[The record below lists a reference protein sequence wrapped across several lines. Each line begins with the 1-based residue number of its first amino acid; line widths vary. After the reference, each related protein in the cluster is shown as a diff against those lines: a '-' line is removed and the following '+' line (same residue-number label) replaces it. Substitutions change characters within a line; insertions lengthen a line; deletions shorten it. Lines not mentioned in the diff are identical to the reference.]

1 MSRVQDFHKIKQD
14 VSDSRVKSNE
24 RGIVAAGQNLLVEVE
39 VRTARKVKP
48 ISGNRKKHSF
58 TSLEVCAGA
67 GGQAVG
73 LEKAGFDHVA
83 LVEIEERFCDTLR
96 LNRPQW
102 NVIQADL
109 NQFDGS
115 PFHGLVD
122 LVAGGVPCPPF
133 SKAGKQLGQNDER
146 DLFPA
151 ALRLVREVRP
161 KAVMI
166 ENVRGLLDPKFADYR
181 ALITRELEEMGYKPQ
196 WKLLHAAHFGVPQ
209 LRPRTLM
216 VALQEPYAQ
225 YFEWPEGTPDKLV
238 SVGEALHE
246 YMVSAGWKGADAW
259 REKAAQVAPTLVG
272 GSKKHGGADLGPTR
286 AKAAW
291 RALGVDGHG
300 LADSPPSAD
309 FDGLPRLTA
318 QMAAVVQGFPKVW
331 KFAGKKT
338 AAYRQIGNAF
348 PPPVAA
354 AVGKAVHKALAR
366 GSKLISQA
374 LPDGKI
380 ISSLARVS

>member
-1 MSRVQDFHKIKQD
+1 MQILAPQT
-14 VSDSRVKSNE
+14 KSS
-24 RGIVAAGQNLLVEVE
+24 VATQK
-39 VRTARKVKP
+39 RKPASNSKE
-48 ISGNRKKHSF
+48 KTTF

-67 GGQAVG
+67 GGQAIG
-73 LEKAGFDHVA
+73 LERAGFDHVA
-83 LVEIEERFCDTLR
+83 LVEIEERFCQTLR
-96 LNRPQW
+96 DNRPKW

-115 PFHGLVD
+115 PFAGFVD

-181 ALITRELEEMGYKPQ
+181 SLITRELEEMGYKPQ

-216 VALQEPYAQ
+216 VALLEPYAQ
-225 YFEWPEGTPDKLV
+225 YFEWPEGNPNELV

-246 YMVSAGWKGADAW
+246 LMSSAGWKQADLW
-259 REKAAQVAPTLVG
+259 REKATQVAPTLVG

-291 RALGVDGHG
+291 RILGVDAHG
-300 LADSPPSAD
+300 LADAPPSAD
-309 FDGLPRLTA
+309 FDGLPRLTT
-318 QMAAVVQGFPKVW
+318 QMAAVVQGFPKEW
-331 KFAGKKT
+331 RLAGKKT

-354 AVGKAVHKALAR
+354 AVGKAIHKALTR
-366 GSKLISQA
+366 GSDFASIA
-374 LPDGKI
+374 
-380 ISSLARVS
+380 